1 MHLCRK
7 RRESHRPRRCV
18 SCCRRCGDFSLSVIQ
33 RRGSG
38 ILDLSQ
44 DLVDEHSLQSG
55 LTTVSVRGGK
65 IDCPNATGP
74 NQVVIPEGGVF
85 ELIASGHETEEEP
98 NRTRCYVQGTGVTT
112 RNSGGD
118 VRSTSRVGKTAF
130 GELNRRPKMGAA
142 LSARSTLSQLQAL
155 IRLADNGVLNIQ
167 LNSRLQGRE
176 ALGVMVDGTDA

>member
-1 MHLCRK
+1 MRLKRK
-7 RRESHRPRRCV
+7 KT
-18 SCCRRCGDFSLSVIQ
+18 Q
-33 RRGSG
+33 
-38 ILDLSQ
+38 
-44 DLVDEHSLQSG
+44 
-55 LTTVSVRGGK
+55 
-65 IDCPNATGP
+65 
-74 NQVVIPEGGVF
+74 
-85 ELIASGHETEEEP
+85 P

-130 GELNRRPKMGAA
+130 GELNRRPNMGAA

>member
-1 MHLCRK
+1 MGFKSFSTRCKNTRRHGGVFLHLCRK
-7 RRESHRPRRCV
+7 RLESHRPRRCV

-85 ELIASGHETEEEP
+85 ELIASGHETEEEEDATEP
-98 NRTRCYVQGTGVTT
+98 HSLLRAGHRSHDSKLWRRRKEHFSGWEDCLWRTQ
-112 RNSGGD
+112 
-118 VRSTSRVGKTAF
+118 
-130 GELNRRPKMGAA
+130 
-142 LSARSTLSQLQAL
+142 
-155 IRLADNGVLNIQ
+155 
-167 LNSRLQGRE
+167 
-176 ALGVMVDGTDA
+176 